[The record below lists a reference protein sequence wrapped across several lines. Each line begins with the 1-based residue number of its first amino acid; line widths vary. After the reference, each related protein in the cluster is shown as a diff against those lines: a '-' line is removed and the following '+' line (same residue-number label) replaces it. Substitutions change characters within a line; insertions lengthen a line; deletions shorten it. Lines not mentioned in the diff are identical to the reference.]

1 VATAEKLGAS
11 VKDFHLAICV
21 SFAIGLGFGFIP
33 MAYKVIR
40 TEELRTRAEKER
52 DAAWEL
58 YRILADEKKILES
71 P

>member
-1 VATAEKLGAS
+1 
-11 VKDFHLAICV
+11 
-21 SFAIGLGFGFIP
+21 